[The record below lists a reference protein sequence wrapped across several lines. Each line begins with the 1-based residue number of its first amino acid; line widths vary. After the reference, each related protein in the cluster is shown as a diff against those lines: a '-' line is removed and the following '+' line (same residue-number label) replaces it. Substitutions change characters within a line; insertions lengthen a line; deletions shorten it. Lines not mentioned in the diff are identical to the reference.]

1 MLTCYVAP
9 CLGTL
14 LFLLFMFLFLE
25 RHQPGIQLHTVHTLL
40 YSHSNWH
47 VHTFPPHRQL
57 LARPTQLALVK
68 GESYGACSRPMV
80 PEPGL
85 AVPTPDLISGPEEMA
100 GLVGRILAEKLA
112 AQAAAAAAVAAAAA
126 AVAEA
131 AESERKA
138 AAAAALAAAEAMPVP
153 VEEGGAEATEGAATA
168 IAASDNECAPDPG
181 TTGGS

>member
-1 MLTCYVAP
+1 MS
-9 CLGTL
+9 TL
-14 LFLLFMFLFLE
+14 
-25 RHQPGIQLHTVHTLL
+25 V
-40 YSHSNWH
+40 S
-47 VHTFPPHRQL
+47 PHRQL

-80 PEPGL
+80 PEPGQ

-138 AAAAALAAAEAMPVP
+138 ASAAALAAAESMPVP
-153 VEEGGAEATEGAATA
+153 VEEEGGAEATEGAATA
-168 IAASDNECAPDPG
+168 SAVAASDNEGASDPG